1 MSEKLS
7 QQVSEKINQN
17 SLEVHD
23 QTRIMS
29 VGRSLIRPGSEID
42 GLTSNWMEFAKTLDK
57 KERSITRASL
67 GIARNS
73 LRIPTIGLLR
83 QVSFEDLASANKI
96 GEGRAKIL
104 KAFGDNL
111 EKRMRLEDFT
121 EEFLMETEFPKLK
134 R

>member
-7 QQVSEKINQN
+7 KQVSEKINQN

-29 VGRSLIRPGSEID
+29 VGRSLIRPDSEID

-57 KERSITRASL
+57 NERSITRASL

>member
-1 MSEKLS
+1 MYLY
-7 QQVSEKINQN
+7 V
-17 SLEVHD
+17 
-23 QTRIMS
+23 
-29 VGRSLIRPGSEID
+29 
-42 GLTSNWMEFAKTLDK
+42 FF
-57 KERSITRASL
+57 
-67 GIARNS
+67 
-73 LRIPTIGLLR
+73 LR

>member
-7 QQVSEKINQN
+7 HQVSEKISHN
-17 SLEVHD
+17 SLEVDD
-23 QTRIMS
+23 QTRIMA
-29 VGRSLIRPGSEID
+29 VGRSLIRPNSEIV
-42 GLTSNWMEFAKTLDK
+42 GLSSNWMEFASTLDK
-57 KERSITRASL
+57 NERSITRASL
-67 GIARNS
+67 GIARNY

-83 QVSFEDLASANKI
+83 QVSFEDLASAHKI

-111 EKRMRLEDFT
+111 EKRMKLEDFT
-121 EEFLMETEFPKLK
+121 EELLMETEFPRLK